1 MMWRTF
7 NPILSWNP
15 WNELNTIGR
24 MLQNA
29 EPQEVSKNENG
40 DSTPAKLV
48 ATYNPRFSMW
58 ENEDKFFLTLDMPG
72 VKEDSLTVEL
82 EGEVLTVRGTA
93 QIALPDGFNPGD
105 YDYPTARNYERQLTI
120 SEGIDAEGIT
130 ASLKNGLLSL
140 TLPKVKRAQT
150 RRIEVRAS

>member
-7 NPILSWNP
+7 NTILSWNP

-29 EPQEVSKNENG
+29 VPREVNKNENVEA
-40 DSTPAKLV
+40 TPAKLV

-72 VKEDSLTVEL
+72 VKEDSLTIEL
-82 EGEVLTVRGTA
+82 EGDVLTVRGA
-93 QIALPDGFNPGD
+93 NGKWLD
-105 YDYPTARNYERQLTI
+105 
-120 SEGIDAEGIT
+120 IDE
-130 ASLKNGLLSL
+130 S
-140 TLPKVKRAQT
+140 VKL
-150 RRIEVRAS
+150 EE